1 MENNTNNVNDKGKIM
16 VLISLII
23 AVSILLVAFVF
34 VTVIDLTHKDAK
46 SKISTTTRRTISTEP
61 TTEVQDSQTTEP
73 TTEVP
78 TNPSSEVPTTTSTTT
93 RPRTTTTRRVE
104 QTTKP
109 TSGDDNHDDGGTVIP
124 SHSYDIAYD
133 STTYPDAVDSWEWEI
148 VNLINQERKRNGLSE
163 VYVARELRNMAEEAA
178 YMYYANDSSVIR
190 PYLDGYAYLY
200 GHSNSNI
207 EPRTIYESLINSTK
221 ITTNPDIKYVGS
233 GVLVKDQGI
242 DTYYYVIVYE

>member
-16 VLISLII
+16 VLVSLII

-46 SKISTTTRRTISTEP
+46 SKISTTTRRTISTE
-61 TTEVQDSQTTEP
+61 QTTDIPEP
-73 TTEVP
+73 PVTEPITEKP
-78 TNPSSEVPTTTSTTT
+78 TNQTSETTTSPTTT

-104 QTTKP
+104 DTTKP

-163 VYVARELRNMAEEAA
+163 LYVARDLRNMAEEAA
-178 YMYYANDSSVIR
+178 YMYYANGSSVIR

-207 EPRTIYESLINSTK
+207 EPRTIFESLLNSTK

-233 GVLVKDQGI
+233 GVLVKNQGI